1 MMTPRAATPD
11 DFGFI
16 RGLAGHPDYAPFITD
31 EDEAALALYL
41 TDPSA
46 RLQIWQENGQPAGFA
61 LFCEIGHPSGRV
73 ELRRLALARTG
84 GGRGL
89 AFVTAL
95 TDHAFETLEA
105 ARIWLDASG
114 ENARAARVYD
124 QAGYRLEG
132 VQRSHWWRPALGRSV
147 DLLLYGLMH
156 AEWQAFRR

>member
-11 DFGFI
+11 DFAFI

-31 EDEAALALYL
+31 EDEASLALYL
-41 TDPSA
+41 ADPSA

-89 AFVTAL
+89 AVVTAL
-95 TDHAFETLEA
+95 TDHACETLEA
-105 ARIWLDASG
+105 ARVWLDASG

-132 VQRSHWWRPALGRSV
+132 VQRGHWWRPALGRSV
-147 DLLLYGLMH
+147 DLLLYGLMR
-156 AEWQAFRR
+156 AEWQALRR